1 MTADT
6 TLLRIADLTVDLATE
21 EGSVRPV
28 DGVSLSMAAGE
39 ILGLVGESGCGKT
52 ITALAVMRLLPEP
65 GSRVSGTVQL
75 ADRDLLALPETEMRR
90 VRGPSISMI
99 FQEPMTS
106 LDPVFTIGHQLTET
120 VRAHHKIGRHEAR
133 ERAIEILDHVGIPN
147 PAQRL
152 NDYPHQLSGGMRQ
165 RVMIAIALIL
175 EPQLLIAD
183 EPTTALDVTI
193 QAQILELIDDLCQ
206 RSKMSVLLISH
217 DLAVVGQ
224 VAERV
229 AVMYAGEVVEIM
241 PTTTLFVAPRHP
253 YTQGLLR
260 CIPGL
265 AHHTG
270 ADETRLRV
278 IEGRVPELRNLPPAC
293 RFAPR
298 CPYAMDRCW
307 SERPQL
313 EKVADEHHLGCWNPQ
328 LFHA

>member
-6 TLLRIADLTVDLATE
+6 TLLRIADLAVDLATE

-28 DGVSLSMAAGE
+28 DGVSLSIAAGE

-65 GSRVSGTVQL
+65 GSRITGTVQL
-75 ADRDLLALPETEMRR
+75 TDRDLLALPEAEMRR

-120 VRAHHKIGRHEAR
+120 VRAHHKIGRREAR

-193 QAQILELIDDLCQ
+193 QAQILELIDDLRQ

-265 AHHTG
+265 AHHTD
-270 ADETRLRV
+270 ADETRLHV

-307 SERPQL
+307 NERPQL

-328 LFHA
+328 PFHA